1 MRGSQAR
8 PGAGAQRLFKATAG
22 PYNPAPRM
30 ARVPFARE
38 PVFVSSHMQS
48 DTTAMDNGPDTSFGH
63 HDNAGQ
69 IGFWNGNGGQRW
81 VERQAALDDMLAP
94 IDALLLERAAIQA
107 GERVLDIGCGCGA
120 TTIAAAAG
128 VGANGGVLGI
138 DVSAAMLIRA
148 NELAPAEAPVGFV
161 QGDAMVHHFKAASCD
176 LMISRLG
183 VMYFADPVR
192 GFLNIRNALRS
203 GGRVTFAAWRD
214 LRDNPWA
221 LEPLQ
226 AVYDHVPKLPGLP
239 PRAPD
244 DFAFAPQDWLEQ
256 VLNDAGLRRV
266 RLERRDFALDMSG
279 GQGLEGA
286 ALSALA
292 IGPAGR
298 AVDGQPP
305 DVVAAATTAIS
316 KALSGYARGAAVTL
330 PASVWIVT
338 AVDP

>member
-1 MRGSQAR
+1 
-8 PGAGAQRLFKATAG
+8 
-22 PYNPAPRM
+22 M
-30 ARVPFARE
+30 ARALARAR
-38 PVFVSSHMQS
+38 VFIPRHMQS
-48 DTTAMDNGPDTSFGH
+48 DTTAMDNAPDTSFGH

-69 IGFWNGNGGQRW
+69 IGFWNGDGGQRW
-81 VERQAALDDMLAP
+81 VERQAALDGMLAP
-94 IDALLLERAAIQA
+94 IDALLLERAAIQP

-120 TTIAAAAG
+120 TTIAAAAN
-128 VGANGGVLGI
+128 VGADGGVLGI

-148 NELAPAEAPVGFV
+148 NELAPEEAPVSFV

-183 VMYFADPVR
+183 MMYFADAVR
-192 GFLNIRNALRS
+192 GLLNIRTALRS
-203 GGRVTFAAWRD
+203 GGRVAFAAWRD

-226 AVYDHVPKLPGLP
+226 AVYDHVPKLPGLLP
-239 PRAPD
+239 HAPD
-244 DFAFAPQDWLEQ
+244 DFAFAQQDWLEQ
-256 VLNDAGLRRV
+256 VLSEAGLRRV
-266 RLERRDFALDMSG
+266 RLERCDVALDIGG

-292 IGPAGR
+292 VGPASR
-298 AVDGQPP
+298 AINGQPP
-305 DVVAAATTAIS
+305 DAVAAATTAVS
-316 KALSGYARGAAVTL
+316 KALARYANGAAVTL